1 MRILVTGAA
10 GFIGGNL
17 LSSLQEKGIL
27 SIGIDSFTNYYSPDM
42 KERRINQLNISEIV
56 KRVDISN
63 EDELR
68 VAFNEFKPTH
78 VVHLAAQG
86 GVRTSKIDP
95 KPYLLSN
102 QIGFLNTLSIS
113 EEMGVEK
120 FIYASSSS
128 VYGDGVKAPFKESDQ
143 ISAPKSLYALSKLS
157 NELIAKYLPIRN
169 TQRIG
174 LRLFTVYGPWGRPD
188 MAIFRLLASAL
199 LNQNFELTAAQDLKR
214 DFTFV
219 DDVSKIILE
228 ILSSDS
234 KELSSKVFNV
244 AGGKPYSL
252 GELFIILE
260 NLGLNFKVNQ
270 KSQDELDLNLTHA
283 STEMIRKFGFSVPDT
298 PLNSGIEQTW
308 GWINSQSKNDISK
321 WLASSV

>member
-1 MRILVTGAA
+1 MKILVTGAA

-17 LSSLQEKGIL
+17 LAKLKEKGVS
-27 SIGIDSFTNYYSPDM
+27 SIGIDSFTNYYSLDM
-42 KERRINQLNISEIV
+42 KEKRVNQLGISEIV
-56 KRVDISN
+56 KTIDIGN

-68 VAFNEFKPTH
+68 RVFKEFKPTH

-86 GVRTSKIDP
+86 GVRASKVDP

-102 QIGFLNTLSIS
+102 QIGFLNTLLIS

-128 VYGDGVKAPFKESDQ
+128 VYGEGVKAPFKESDQ

-157 NELIAKYLPIRN
+157 NELIAKHFPVKS
-169 TQRIG
+169 TERIG

-188 MAIFRLLASAL
+188 MAIYRLLASSL
-199 LNQNFELTAAQDLKR
+199 LNTNFELSAGQDLKR

-219 DDVSKIILE
+219 DDVSKVVLDISSSRNKD
-228 ILSSDS
+228 LSSNI
-234 KELSSKVFNV
+234 FNV
-244 AGGKPYSL
+244 AGGKPYTIKELLKTMEDL
-252 GELFIILE
+252 GIHI
-260 NLGLNFKVNQ
+260 KVTQ
-270 KSQDELDLNLTHA
+270 KPQDELDLNLTHA
-283 STEMIRKFGFSVPDT
+283 STDKIQKFGISVPET
-298 PLNSGIEQTW
+298 TLKSGIEQTW
-308 GWINSQSKNDISK
+308 SWMNSQSKNDISK

>member
-1 MRILVTGAA
+1 MKILVTGAA

-17 LSSLQEKGIL
+17 LAKLKGTGIS

-42 KERRINQLNISEIV
+42 KAKRVNQLGISEIV
-56 KRVDISN
+56 KTVDIGN

-68 VAFNEFKPTH
+68 RVFKELKPTH

-86 GVRTSKIDP
+86 GVRASKVDP

-102 QIGFLNTLSIS
+102 QVGFLNTLLIS

-128 VYGDGVKAPFKESDQ
+128 VYGEGVKAPFKESDQ

-157 NELIAKYLPIRN
+157 NELIAKHFPMKN
-169 TQRIG
+169 TERIG

-188 MAIFRLLASAL
+188 MAIYRLLASSL
-199 LNQNFELTAAQDLKR
+199 LNTNFELSAGQDLKR

-219 DDVSKIILE
+219 DDVSKVVLDISSSRNKD
-228 ILSSDS
+228 LSSNI
-234 KELSSKVFNV
+234 FNV
-244 AGGKPYSL
+244 AGGKPYTIKELLKTMEDL
-252 GELFIILE
+252 GIQI
-260 NLGLNFKVNQ
+260 KVTQ
-270 KSQDELDLNLTHA
+270 KPQDELDLNLTHA
-283 STEMIRKFGFSVPDT
+283 STDKIQKFGISVPET
-298 PLNSGIEQTW
+298 TLKSGIEQTW
-308 GWINSQSKNDISK
+308 SWINSQSKNDISK

>member
-17 LSSLQEKGIL
+17 LSSLQEKGISSL
-27 SIGIDSFTNYYSPDM
+27 GIDSFTNYYSPDM
-42 KERRINQLNISEIV
+42 KEKRINQLNISETIN
-56 KRVDISN
+56 RVDVSN

-68 VAFNEFKPTH
+68 GAFNEFKPTH

-86 GVRTSKIDP
+86 GVRASKIDP
-95 KPYLLSN
+95 KPYLSSN
-102 QIGFLNTLSIS
+102 QVGFLNTLSLS
-113 EEMGVEK
+113 EEIGVEK

-157 NELIAKYLPIRN
+157 NELIAKYLPMRN
-169 TQRIG
+169 TERIG

-188 MAIFRLLASAL
+188 MAVYRLLASSL

-228 ILSSDS
+228 ISSS
-234 KELSSKVFNV
+234 NNKELSSNVFNI
-244 AGGKPYSL
+244 AGGKPYSM
-252 GELFIILE
+252 GELLTILE
-260 NLGLNFKVNQ
+260 NLGLNLKVNQ

-283 STEMIRKFGFSVPDT
+283 STEKIKKFGFTVPET
-298 PLNSGIEQTW
+298 SLKSGIEQTW
-308 GWINSQSKNDISK
+308 RWINSQSKNDVSK

>member
-17 LSSLQEKGIL
+17 LSSLQAKGIS
-27 SIGIDSFTNYYSPDM
+27 SIGIDSFTNYYSSDM
-42 KERRINQLNISEIV
+42 KEKRVNQLNIAEII

-63 EDELR
+63 EVELR
-68 VAFNEFKPTH
+68 AVFNEFKPTH

-86 GVRTSKIDP
+86 GVRASKVDP
-95 KPYLLSN
+95 KPYLSSN
-102 QIGFLNTLSIS
+102 QVGFLNTLSIS

-169 TQRIG
+169 TERIG

-188 MAIFRLLASAL
+188 MAVYRLLASSL
-199 LNQNFELTAAQDLKR
+199 LNQNFQLTAAQDLKR

-219 DDVSKIILE
+219 DDVSKIVLE
-228 ILSSDS
+228 ISSS
-234 KELSSKVFNV
+234 NNKELSSNVFNV
-244 AGGKPYSL
+244 AGGKPYSMS
-252 GELFIILE
+252 ELLTILE
-260 NLGLNFKVNQ
+260 NLGLNLKVNQ

-283 STEMIRKFGFSVPDT
+283 STEKIKKFGFTVPET
-298 PLNSGIEQTW
+298 SLKSGVEQTW
-308 GWINSQSKNDISK
+308 RWINSQSKNDISK

>member
-1 MRILVTGAA
+1 MKILVTGAA

-17 LSSLQEKGIL
+17 LAKLKEKGVS

-42 KERRINQLNISEIV
+42 KEKRVNQLGISEIV
-56 KRVDISN
+56 KTVDIGN

-68 VAFNEFKPTH
+68 RVFKEFKPTH

-86 GVRTSKIDP
+86 GVRASKVDP

-102 QIGFLNTLSIS
+102 QVGFLNTLLIS

-128 VYGDGVKAPFKESDQ
+128 VYGEGVKAPFKESDQ

-157 NELIAKYLPIRN
+157 NELIAKHFPMKN
-169 TQRIG
+169 TERIG

-188 MAIFRLLASAL
+188 MAIYRLLASSL
-199 LNQNFELTAAQDLKR
+199 LNTNFELSAGQDLKR

-219 DDVSKIILE
+219 DDVSKVVLDISSSRNKD
-228 ILSSDS
+228 LSSNI
-234 KELSSKVFNV
+234 FNV
-244 AGGKPYSL
+244 AGGKPYTIKELLKTMEDL
-252 GELFIILE
+252 GIQI
-260 NLGLNFKVNQ
+260 KVTQ
-270 KSQDELDLNLTHA
+270 KPQDELDLNLTHA
-283 STEMIRKFGFSVPDT
+283 STDKIQKFGISVPET
-298 PLNSGIEQTW
+298 TLKSGIEQTW
-308 GWINSQSKNDISK
+308 SWMNSQNKNDISK

>member
-1 MRILVTGAA
+1 MKILVTGAA

-17 LSSLQEKGIL
+17 LAKLKEKGVS

-42 KERRINQLNISEIV
+42 KEKRVNQLGISEIV
-56 KRVDISN
+56 KTVDIGN

-68 VAFNEFKPTH
+68 RVFKEFKPTH

-86 GVRTSKIDP
+86 GVRASKVVP

-102 QIGFLNTLSIS
+102 QVGFLNTLLIS

-128 VYGDGVKAPFKESDQ
+128 VYGEGVKAPFKESDQ

-157 NELIAKYLPIRN
+157 NELIAKHFPMKN
-169 TQRIG
+169 TERIG

-188 MAIFRLLASAL
+188 MAIYRLLASSL
-199 LNQNFELTAAQDLKR
+199 LNTNFELSAGQDLKR

-219 DDVSKIILE
+219 DDVSKVILD
-228 ILSSDS
+228 ISSS
-234 KELSSKVFNV
+234 KNKELSSNIFNV
-244 AGGKPYSL
+244 AGGKPYTIKELLKTMEDL
-252 GELFIILE
+252 GIQI
-260 NLGLNFKVNQ
+260 KVTQ
-270 KSQDELDLNLTHA
+270 KPQDELDLNLTHA
-283 STEMIRKFGFSVPDT
+283 STDKIQKFGISVPET
-298 PLNSGIEQTW
+298 TLKSGIEQTW
-308 GWINSQSKNDISK
+308 SWMNSQSKNDISK

>member
-17 LSSLQEKGIL
+17 LSSLQEKGISSL
-27 SIGIDSFTNYYSPDM
+27 GIDSFTNYYSPDM
-42 KERRINQLNISEIV
+42 KEKRINQLNISETIN
-56 KRVDISN
+56 RVDVSN

-68 VAFNEFKPTH
+68 GAFNEFKPTH

-86 GVRTSKIDP
+86 GVRASKIDP
-95 KPYLLSN
+95 KPYLSSN
-102 QIGFLNTLSIS
+102 QVGFLNTLSLS
-113 EEMGVEK
+113 EEIGVEK

-157 NELIAKYLPIRN
+157 NELIAKYLPMRN
-169 TQRIG
+169 TERIG

-188 MAIFRLLASAL
+188 MAVYRLLASSL

-228 ILSSDS
+228 ISSS
-234 KELSSKVFNV
+234 NNKELSSNVFNI
-244 AGGKPYSL
+244 AGGKPYSM
-252 GELFIILE
+252 GELLTILE
-260 NLGLNFKVNQ
+260 NLGLNLKVNQ

-283 STEMIRKFGFSVPDT
+283 STEKIKKFGFTVPET
-298 PLNSGIEQTW
+298 SLKSGIEQTW
-308 GWINSQSKNDISK
+308 RWINSQSKNEVSK

>member
-17 LSSLQEKGIL
+17 LSSLQEKGIS

-42 KERRINQLNISEIV
+42 KEKRINQLNISEII
-56 KRVDISN
+56 KRVDISK

-68 VAFNEFKPTH
+68 DAFNEFKPTH

-86 GVRTSKIDP
+86 GVRASKIDP
-95 KPYLLSN
+95 KPYLSSN
-102 QIGFLNTLSIS
+102 QVGFLNTLSIS

-157 NELIAKYLPIRN
+157 NELIAKYLPISN
-169 TQRIG
+169 TERIG

-188 MAIFRLLASAL
+188 MAIYRLLASSL
-199 LNQNFELTAAQDLKR
+199 LNQDFELTAAQDLKR

-228 ILSSDS
+228 ISSS
-234 KELSSKVFNV
+234 NNKELSSNVFNV
-244 AGGKPYSL
+244 AGGKPYSMS
-252 GELFIILE
+252 ELLTILE
-260 NLGLNFKVNQ
+260 NLGLNLKVNQ

-283 STEMIRKFGFSVPDT
+283 STEKIRKFGFSVPET
-298 PLNSGIEQTW
+298 TLKSGIEQTW

>member
-1 MRILVTGAA
+1 MKILVTGAA

-17 LSSLQEKGIL
+17 LAKLKEKGVS

-42 KERRINQLNISEIV
+42 KEKRVNQLGISEIV
-56 KRVDISN
+56 KTVDIGN

-68 VAFNEFKPTH
+68 RVFKEFKPTH

-86 GVRTSKIDP
+86 GVRASKVDP

-102 QIGFLNTLSIS
+102 QVGFLNTLFIS

-128 VYGDGVKAPFKESDQ
+128 VYGEGIKAPFKESDQ

-157 NELIAKYLPIRN
+157 NELIAKHFPMKN
-169 TQRIG
+169 TERIG

-188 MAIFRLLASAL
+188 MAIYRLLASSL
-199 LNQNFELTAAQDLKR
+199 LNTNFELSAGQDLKR

-219 DDVSKIILE
+219 ADVSKVILD
-228 ILSSDS
+228 ISSS
-234 KELSSKVFNV
+234 KNKELSSNIFNV
-244 AGGKPYSL
+244 AGGKPYTIKELLKTMEDL
-252 GELFIILE
+252 GIQI
-260 NLGLNFKVNQ
+260 KVTQ
-270 KSQDELDLNLTHA
+270 KPQDELDLNLTHA
-283 STEMIRKFGFSVPDT
+283 STDKIQKFGISVPET
-298 PLNSGIEQTW
+298 TLKSGIEQTW
-308 GWINSQSKNDISK
+308 SWMNSQSKNDISK

>member
-17 LSSLQEKGIL
+17 LSSLQEKGITSL
-27 SIGIDSFTNYYSPDM
+27 GIDSFTSYYSPHM
-42 KERRINQLNISEIV
+42 KEKRVSQLNISEII
-56 KRVDISN
+56 RRIDICN

-68 VAFNEFKPTH
+68 GAFNEFKPTH

-86 GVRTSKIDP
+86 GVRASKIDP
-95 KPYLLSN
+95 KPYLSSN
-102 QIGFLNTLSIS
+102 QVGFLNALSIS
-113 EEMGVEK
+113 EELGVKK

-128 VYGDGVKAPFKESDQ
+128 VYGNAVKAPFKESDQ

-157 NELIAKYLPIRN
+157 NELIAKYLPMRN
-169 TQRIG
+169 TERIG

-188 MAIFRLLASAL
+188 MAVYRLLASSL

-219 DDVSKIILE
+219 DDVSKIVFE
-228 ILSSDS
+228 ILLSNN
-234 KELSSKVFNV
+234 KELSSNVFNV
-244 AGGKPYSL
+244 AGGKPYSMS
-252 GELFIILE
+252 ELLTILE
-260 NLGLNFKVNQ
+260 NLGLNLKVNQ

-283 STEMIRKFGFSVPDT
+283 STEKIRKFGFFVPDT

-308 GWINSQSKNDISK
+308 RWINSQSKNDISK
-321 WLASSV
+321 WLESSV

>member
-1 MRILVTGAA
+1 MKILITGAA

-17 LSSLQEKGIL
+17 LAKVQDLGI
-27 SIGIDSFTNYYSPDM
+27 SVIGIDSFTSYYSPDM
-42 KERRINQLNISEIV
+42 KEKRVNQLNISEII
-56 KRVDISN
+56 KRIDIGN

-68 VAFNEFKPTH
+68 GVFRQFKPTH

-86 GVRTSKIDP
+86 GVRASKIDP

-102 QIGFLNTLSIS
+102 QVGFLNTLSIS

-120 FIYASSSS
+120 FIFASSSS

-157 NELIAKYLPIRN
+157 NELIAKYLPMRN
-169 TQRIG
+169 TERIG

-188 MAIFRLLASAL
+188 MAIYRLLASSL

-228 ILSSDS
+228 ISSS
-234 KELSSKVFNV
+234 NNKELSSNIFNV
-244 AGGKPYSL
+244 AGGKPYSMS
-252 GELFIILE
+252 ELLTILE
-260 NLGLNFKVNQ
+260 NLGLNLKVNQ

-283 STEMIRKFGFSVPDT
+283 STEKIKKFGISVPDT

-308 GWINSQSKNDISK
+308 RWINSQSKNDISK

>member
-1 MRILVTGAA
+1 MKILITGAA

-17 LSSLQEKGIL
+17 LAKVQDVGI
-27 SIGIDSFTNYYSPDM
+27 SVIGIDSFTSYYSPDM
-42 KERRINQLNISEIV
+42 KEKRVNQLNISEII
-56 KRVDISN
+56 KRIDISN
-63 EDELR
+63 ENELR
-68 VAFNEFKPTH
+68 GVFKQFKPTH

-86 GVRTSKIDP
+86 GVRASKIDP

-102 QIGFLNTLSIS
+102 QVGFLNTLLIS

-157 NELIAKYLPIRN
+157 NELITKYLPMRN
-169 TQRIG
+169 TERIG

-188 MAIFRLLASAL
+188 MAIYRLLASSL

-228 ILSSDS
+228 ISSS
-234 KELSSKVFNV
+234 NNKELSSNIFNV
-244 AGGKPYSL
+244 AGGKPYSMS
-252 GELFIILE
+252 ELLTILE
-260 NLGLNFKVNQ
+260 NLGLNLKVNQ

-283 STEMIRKFGFSVPDT
+283 STEKIKKFGISVPET
-298 PLNSGIEQTW
+298 TLKSGIEQTW
-308 GWINSQSKNDISK
+308 SWINSQSKNDISK

>member
-17 LSSLQEKGIL
+17 LSSLHEKGIP

-42 KERRINQLNISEIV
+42 KEKRINQLNISEII

-63 EDELR
+63 EAELR
-68 VAFNEFKPTH
+68 VTFNEFKPTH

-86 GVRTSKIDP
+86 GVRASKIDP
-95 KPYLLSN
+95 KPYLSSN
-102 QIGFLNTLSIS
+102 QVGFLNTLSIS
-113 EEMGVEK
+113 EELGVEK

-157 NELIAKYLPIRN
+157 NELMAKYLPISN
-169 TQRIG
+169 TERIG

-188 MAIFRLLASAL
+188 MAIFRLLASSL

-228 ILSSDS
+228 ISSSNNKDLSSN
-234 KELSSKVFNV
+234 VFNV
-244 AGGKPYSL
+244 AGGKPYSMS
-252 GELFIILE
+252 ELLTILD
-260 NLGLNFKVNQ
+260 NLGLNLKVNQ

-283 STEMIRKFGFSVPDT
+283 STEKIRKFGFSVPGT
-298 PLNSGIEQTW
+298 SLKSGIEQTW
-308 GWINSQSKNDISK
+308 RWINSQSKNDISK
-321 WLASSV
+321 WLVSSV

>member
-1 MRILVTGAA
+1 MKILVTGAA

-17 LSSLQEKGIL
+17 LAKLKEKGVS

-42 KERRINQLNISEIV
+42 KEKRVNQLGISEIV
-56 KRVDISN
+56 KTVDIGN

-68 VAFNEFKPTH
+68 RVFKEFKPTH

-86 GVRTSKIDP
+86 GVRASKVDP

-102 QIGFLNTLSIS
+102 QVGFLNTLLIS

-128 VYGDGVKAPFKESDQ
+128 VYGEGVKAPFKESDQ

-157 NELIAKYLPIRN
+157 NELIAKHFPLKG
-169 TQRIG
+169 TERIG

-188 MAIFRLLASAL
+188 MAIYRLLASSL
-199 LNQNFELTAAQDLKR
+199 LNTNFELNAGQDLKR

-219 DDVSKIILE
+219 DDVSKVILD
-228 ILSSDS
+228 ISSSRNKDLSSNI
-234 KELSSKVFNV
+234 FNV
-244 AGGKPYSL
+244 AGGKPYTIKELLKTMEDL
-252 GELFIILE
+252 GIHI
-260 NLGLNFKVNQ
+260 KVTQ
-270 KSQDELDLNLTHA
+270 KPQDELDLNLTHA
-283 STEMIRKFGFSVPDT
+283 STDKIQKFGISVPET
-298 PLNSGIEQTW
+298 TLKSGIEQTW
-308 GWINSQSKNDISK
+308 SWMNSQSKNDISK

>member
-17 LSSLQEKGIL
+17 LSSLQENGIS

-42 KERRINQLNISEIV
+42 KEKRINQLNISEII
-56 KRVDISN
+56 KRVDISK

-68 VAFNEFKPTH
+68 GAFNEFKPTH

-86 GVRTSKIDP
+86 GVRASKIDP
-95 KPYLLSN
+95 KPYLSSN
-102 QIGFLNTLSIS
+102 QVGFLNTLSIS

-169 TQRIG
+169 TERIG

-188 MAIFRLLASAL
+188 MAIFRLLASSL

-228 ILSSDS
+228 ISASNN
-234 KELSSKVFNV
+234 KELSSNIFNV
-244 AGGKPYSL
+244 AGGKPYSMS
-252 GELFIILE
+252 ELLTILE
-260 NLGLNFKVNQ
+260 DLGLNLKVNQ

-283 STEMIRKFGFSVPDT
+283 STEKIKKFGFTVPET
-298 PLNSGIEQTW
+298 PLKSGIEQTW
-308 GWINSQSKNDISK
+308 RWMNSQSKNDISK

>member
-17 LSSLQEKGIL
+17 LSSLQEKGIS

-42 KERRINQLNISEIV
+42 KEKRISQLNISEII

-68 VAFNEFKPTH
+68 GAFSEFKPTH

-86 GVRTSKIDP
+86 GVRASKIDP
-95 KPYLLSN
+95 KPYLSSN
-102 QIGFLNTLSIS
+102 QVGFLNTLSIS
-113 EEMGVEK
+113 EEMGVDK

-169 TQRIG
+169 TERIG

-188 MAIFRLLASAL
+188 MAVYRLLASSL
-199 LNQNFELTAAQDLKR
+199 LNQTFELTAAQDLKR

-228 ILSSDS
+228 ISSSNS
-234 KELSSKVFNV
+234 KEVSSNVFNV
-244 AGGKPYSL
+244 AGGKPYSM
-252 GELFIILE
+252 GELLTILE
-260 NLGLNFKVNQ
+260 NLGLNLKVNQ

-283 STEMIRKFGFSVPDT
+283 STEKIKKFGLTVPET
-298 PLNSGIEQTW
+298 SLKSGVEQTW
-308 GWINSQSKNDISK
+308 RWINSQSKNDISK

>member
-17 LSSLQEKGIL
+17 LSSLQEKGIS

-42 KERRINQLNISEIV
+42 KEKRINQLNISEII

-63 EDELR
+63 EDQLR
-68 VAFNEFKPTH
+68 SAFNEFKPTH

-86 GVRTSKIDP
+86 GVRASKIDP
-95 KPYLLSN
+95 KPYLSSN
-102 QIGFLNTLSIS
+102 QVGFLNTLSIS
-113 EEMGVEK
+113 EEMGVDK

-128 VYGDGVKAPFKESDQ
+128 VYGDGIKAPFKESDQ

-169 TQRIG
+169 TERIG

-188 MAIFRLLASAL
+188 MAVYRLLASSL
-199 LNQNFELTAAQDLKR
+199 LNQNFELTAAKDLKR

-219 DDVSKIILE
+219 DDVSKIIFE
-228 ILSSDS
+228 ISSSNNKDLSSNI
-234 KELSSKVFNV
+234 FNV
-244 AGGKPYSL
+244 AGGKPYSMR
-252 GELFIILE
+252 ELLTILE
-260 NLGLNFKVNQ
+260 NLGLNLKVNQ

-283 STEMIRKFGFSVPDT
+283 STEKIKKFGFTVPET
-298 PLNSGIEQTW
+298 SLKSGVEQTW
-308 GWINSQSKNDISK
+308 RWINSQSKNDISK

>member
-17 LSSLQEKGIL
+17 LSSLQEKGI
-27 SIGIDSFTNYYSPDM
+27 SSVGIDSFTSYYSADM
-42 KERRINQLNISEIV
+42 KEKRVNQLNISGII
-56 KRVDISN
+56 KRVDISK

-68 VAFNEFKPTH
+68 DAFNEFKPTH

-86 GVRTSKIDP
+86 GVRASKIDP
-95 KPYLLSN
+95 KPYLSSN

-113 EEMGVEK
+113 EEIGVEK

-157 NELIAKYLPIRN
+157 NELIAKYLPMRN
-169 TQRIG
+169 TERIG

-188 MAIFRLLASAL
+188 MAIYRLLASSL

-228 ILSSDS
+228 ISSS
-234 KELSSKVFNV
+234 NNKELSSNIFNV
-244 AGGKPYSL
+244 AGGKPYSMS
-252 GELFIILE
+252 ELLTILE
-260 NLGLNFKVNQ
+260 NLGLNLKVNQ
-270 KSQDELDLNLTHA
+270 RSQDELDLNLTHA
-283 STEMIRKFGFSVPDT
+283 STEKIRKFGFSVPDT
-298 PLNSGIEQTW
+298 PLKSGIEQAW
-308 GWINSQSKNDISK
+308 RWINSQSKNDISE
-321 WLASSV
+321 WLVSSV

>member
-1 MRILVTGAA
+1 MKILVTGAA

-17 LSSLQEKGIL
+17 LSSLQEKGISSL
-27 SIGIDSFTNYYSPDM
+27 GIDSFTNYYSPDM
-42 KERRINQLNISEIV
+42 KEKRINQLKISEII

-68 VAFNEFKPTH
+68 GAFNEFKPTH

-86 GVRTSKIDP
+86 GVRASKIDP
-95 KPYLLSN
+95 KPYLSSN
-102 QIGFLNTLSIS
+102 QVGFLNTLSMS

-169 TQRIG
+169 TERIG

-188 MAIFRLLASAL
+188 MAVYRLLASSL
-199 LNQNFELTAAQDLKR
+199 LNRDFKLTAAQDLKR

-219 DDVSKIILE
+219 DDVSKVILE
-228 ILSSDS
+228 ISSSNS
-234 KELSSKVFNV
+234 KEVSSNVFNV
-244 AGGKPYSL
+244 AGGKPYSMS
-252 GELFIILE
+252 ELLIILE
-260 NLGLNFKVNQ
+260 NLGLNIKVNQ

-283 STEMIRKFGFSVPDT
+283 STEKIKKFGFTVPET
-298 PLNSGIEQTW
+298 SLKSGVEQTW
-308 GWINSQSKNDISK
+308 RWINSQSKNDISK

>member
-17 LSSLQEKGIL
+17 LSSLQEKRIS

-42 KERRINQLNISEIV
+42 KEKRINQLNISEIV

-68 VAFNEFKPTH
+68 GAFNEFKPTH

-86 GVRTSKIDP
+86 GVRASKIDP
-95 KPYLLSN
+95 KPYLSSN
-102 QIGFLNTLSIS
+102 QVGFLNTLSMS
-113 EEMGVEK
+113 EEMGVDK

-169 TQRIG
+169 TERIG

-188 MAIFRLLASAL
+188 MAVYRLLASSL
-199 LNQNFELTAAQDLKR
+199 LNRDFELTAAQDLKR

-228 ILSSDS
+228 ISSSNS
-234 KELSSKVFNV
+234 KEVSSNVFNV
-244 AGGKPYSL
+244 AGGKPYSMS
-252 GELFIILE
+252 ELLIILE
-260 NLGLNFKVNQ
+260 NLGLNIKVNQ

-283 STEMIRKFGFSVPDT
+283 STEKIKKFGFTVPET
-298 PLNSGIEQTW
+298 SLKSGVEQTW
-308 GWINSQSKNDISK
+308 RWINSQSKNDISK

>member
-1 MRILVTGAA
+1 MKILVTGAA

-17 LSSLQEKGIL
+17 LAKLKEKGVS

-42 KERRINQLNISEIV
+42 KEKRVNQLGISEIV
-56 KRVDISN
+56 KTVDIGN

-68 VAFNEFKPTH
+68 RVFKEFKPTH

-86 GVRTSKIDP
+86 GVRASKVDP

-102 QIGFLNTLSIS
+102 QVGFLNTLLIS

-128 VYGDGVKAPFKESDQ
+128 VYGEGIKAPFKESDQ

-157 NELIAKYLPIRN
+157 NELIAKHFPMKN
-169 TQRIG
+169 TERIG

-188 MAIFRLLASAL
+188 MAIYRLLASSL
-199 LNQNFELTAAQDLKR
+199 LNTNFELSAGQDLKR

-219 DDVSKIILE
+219 DDVSKVILD
-228 ILSSDS
+228 ISSS
-234 KELSSKVFNV
+234 KNKELSSNIFNV
-244 AGGKPYSL
+244 AGGKPYTIKELLKTMEDL
-252 GELFIILE
+252 GIQI
-260 NLGLNFKVNQ
+260 KVTQ
-270 KSQDELDLNLTHA
+270 KPQDELDLNLTHA
-283 STEMIRKFGFSVPDT
+283 STDKIQKFGISVPET
-298 PLNSGIEQTW
+298 TLKSGIEQTW
-308 GWINSQSKNDISK
+308 SWMNSQSKNDISK